1 MKKILNKI
9 KYYLSLRVP
18 IVCIGAKQTNQK
30 RLLHFLPRLWL
41 GRAGVRNYFMPAIIL
56 LLILTGCGNGNNK
69 FDATGTFESEEII
82 VSSEAIGKLIRF
94 DVEEGMQLQQ
104 NQRVGVVDTLQLFL
118 KKKQLEATIK
128 AVLSKQPD
136 VATQIASFEEQIK
149 TAATE
154 KKRIENLVK
163 SNAATTKQL
172 DDINAHLDLLNKQYN
187 AAKSNLTI
195 TKQGLQSETFPLAA
209 QIEQIQDQINKSII
223 TNPVDGTVLTKYA
236 KQNEVTSNGKA
247 LYKIADLSKMTL
259 RAYINGDQ
267 LGAVKLG
274 QKVNV
279 FVDSGN
285 GEQKEMSGEIYWVS
299 SKAEFTPKTIQ
310 TKDERA
316 NLVYAIKV
324 KVVTDGY
331 LKIGMYGEIKF

>member
-1 MKKILNKI
+1 MKTRLNK
-9 KYYLSLRVP
+9 R
-18 IVCIGAKQTNQK
+18 
-30 RLLHFLPRLWL
+30 
-41 GRAGVRNYFMPAIIL
+41 IL
-56 LLILTGCGNGNNK
+56 LLAVLSPIFFACGSGNGK
-69 FDATGTFESEEII
+69 FDASGTFESEEVI
-82 VSSEAIGKLIRF
+82 VSSEAMGKLIRF
-94 DVEEGMQLQQ
+94 DVEEGATLQQ
-104 NQRVGVVDTLQLFL
+104 NQLVGVVDTFQLFL

-136 VATQIASFEEQIK
+136 VTTQLATIEEQIK

-172 DDINAHLDLLNKQYN
+172 DDVNAQIDLLNKQYN
-187 AAKSNLTI
+187 ATKSNLTI
-195 TKQGLQSETFPLAA
+195 TKQGLQSETFPLQIQVE
-209 QIEQIQDQINKSII
+209 QIEDQISKSKIN
-223 TNPVDGTVLTKYA
+223 NPVDGTVLTRYA
-236 KQNEVTSNGKA
+236 KQNEVTASGKA
-247 LYKIADLSKMTL
+247 LYKIADLSTMTL

-267 LGAVKLG
+267 IGQIKLG
-274 QKVNV
+274 QKIKV
-279 FVDSGN
+279 FVDKGN

-324 KVVTDGY
+324 KVVNDGY